1 MKPLAPRR
9 VALSLAVLPLDV
21 ARNVHE
27 ERDGKQEGLND
38 VGPVL
43 RYGVLGCPWD
53 LITTYNWAYNP
64 TYNPLNGPIGVT
76 PLISRVIIPVISS
89 Y

>member
-27 ERDGKQEGLND
+27 EGDGKQEGLND

-43 RYGVLGCPWD
+43 RRGVGLSLWIRIVGQRCRASVE
-53 LITTYNWAYNP
+53 LH
-64 TYNPLNGPIGVT
+64 GF
-76 PLISRVIIPVISS
+76 
-89 Y
+89 